1 MRFLLVGK
9 KWEELEF
16 QMQIQ
21 RDDIIGIKCQVA
33 EQLENWNLVMD
44 GCKLCKRLGKKREMR
59 VALYV
64 KEQLES
70 MGFMCEGFDSM

>member
-1 MRFLLVGK
+1 MRGARVPDADPER
-9 KWEELEF
+9 WYYWN
-16 QMQIQ
+16 
-21 RDDIIGIKCQVA
+21 KCQVA
-33 EQLENWNLVMD
+33 EQLENWNLVMH
-44 GCKLCKRLGKKREMR
+44 GCKLCKRLGQKREMR